1 MDAKSKV
8 YKNTARKTYDITT
21 AQRNKYRKISQ
32 DSRLAK
38 LAAERGILEKIHD
51 VNHPKLFPELLMP
64 QKDKNGLKCL
74 SLFSG
79 GGGLD
84 LGFDYAGYSHVA
96 SYELIPICGETLK
109 LNRPQW
115 SIFSGLK
122 NGDVTNV
129 DWSIYRGKVDVIH
142 GGPPCQPFSIAGEQ
156 KGKEDKRNMWGE
168 FNRAVNTIKPR
179 AFVAENVLGLMNP
192 KFEGFV
198 KKHILEEL
206 KSYRITMFEMHTAD
220 YGVPQRRRRVFF
232 VGFRNKKDFTRFTQP
247 EATHSWDRFKKS
259 KGNKII
265 TTEVEHAPCEG
276 QLPKEAKL
284 LRNDGAMRRFPSVNL
299 NIFDCEKPY
308 TMGVRKSLGL
318 SDINFDDL
326 APTIR
331 SAFTGKRN
339 TTSILNSSA
348 GQKAW
353 GDMEIWAS
361 GVQSNRERASAFPAK
376 FAHFRL
382 SVQDCGIIQGF
393 PENWKFAGAVYQVL
407 GQIGNSVSPP
417 VAYAVAV
424 NVAKALNTV

>member
-1 MDAKSKV
+1 MDSKSKI
-8 YKNTARKTYDITT
+8 YKNAERKKYNITT
-21 AQRNKYRKISQ
+21 AQRNEYRKISQ

-38 LAAERGILEKIHD
+38 LAAEKGILEKVHD
-51 VNHPKLFPELLMP
+51 INHPKLFPESLMP
-64 QKDKNGLKCL
+64 QREKNGLRCL

-109 LNRPQW
+109 INRPQW
-115 SIFSGLK
+115 SVFSGLK

-129 DWSIYRGKVDVIH
+129 DWNIYRGKVDVIH

-156 KGKEDKRNMWGE
+156 RGKEDERNMWGE

-179 AFVAENVLGLMNP
+179 AFIAENVLGLMNP

-198 KKHILEEL
+198 KKYILEEL
-206 KSYRITMFEMHTAD
+206 KSYKIKMFEMHTAD

-247 EATHSWDRFKKS
+247 EATHSWDRFRKPKN
-259 KGNKII
+259 NK
-265 TTEVEHAPCEG
+265 V
-276 QLPKEAKL
+276 
-284 LRNDGAMRRFPSVNL
+284 VNL
-299 NIFDCEKPY
+299 NIFDCGKPY
-308 TMGVRKSLGL
+308 TMGVRESLGL
-318 SDINFDDL
+318 SDVNFDDL

-376 FAHFRL
+376 FDHFRL

-393 PENWKFAGAVYQVL
+393 PESWKFAGAVYQIL

>member
-1 MDAKSKV
+1 MNAKSKI
-8 YKNTARKTYDITT
+8 YKNSARKRYDLTVS
-21 AQRNKYRKISQ
+21 QRDRYREISRN
-32 DSRLAK
+32 SRLAK
-38 LAAERGILEKIHD
+38 LAAEEGTVERVHEINNPRLS
-51 VNHPKLFPELLMP
+51 PELLMP
-64 QKDKNGLKCL
+64 QKEKNGLRCL

-84 LGFDYAGYSHVA
+84 LGFDRAGYCHVA

-115 SIFSGLK
+115 SIFSGLE
-122 NGDVTNV
+122 NGDVKNA
-129 DWSIYRGKVDVIH
+129 DWTVYKGKVDVVH

-156 KGKEDKRNMWGE
+156 KGKEDERNMWDE

-192 KFEGFV
+192 KFKGFV
-198 KKHILEEL
+198 KKYILEEL
-206 KSYRITMFEMHTAD
+206 QDYKITMFEMHTAD

-232 VGFRNKKDFTRFTQP
+232 IGFRSKKDFDKFFQP
-247 EATHSWDRFKKS
+247 EATHSWNRFKKS
-259 KGNKII
+259 KNNRII
-265 TTEVEHAPCEG
+265 
-276 QLPKEAKL
+276 
-284 LRNDGAMRRFPSVNL
+284 DL
-299 NIFDCEKPY
+299 NILDASKPN
-308 TMGVRKSLGL
+308 TMGVRESLGL
-318 SDINFDDL
+318 PNLNFDDL

-348 GQKAW
+348 SQKSWA
-353 GDMEIWAS
+353 DMEIWAS
-361 GVQSNRERASAFPAK
+361 GVQSNREKASAFPAK
-376 FAHFRL
+376 FNHFRL

-393 PENWKFAGAVYQVL
+393 PESWKFAGAVYQIL

-424 NVAKALNTV
+424 KVAKALNDV

>member
-1 MDAKSKV
+1 MNDRSNV
-8 YKNTARKTYDITT
+8 YKNAERKKYNITT
-21 AQRNKYRKISQ
+21 AQRNEYRKISQ

-38 LAAERGILEKIHD
+38 LAADKGIFKKVHD
-51 VNHPKLFPELLMP
+51 INYPKLLPELLMP
-64 QKDKNGLKCL
+64 KKEKNGFKCL

-84 LGFDYAGYSHVA
+84 LGFDYAGYAHVA

-115 SIFSGLK
+115 SVFSGLE

-156 KGKEDKRNMWGE
+156 KGKEDERNMWRE

-198 KKHILEEL
+198 KKYILESL
-206 KSYRITMFEMHTAD
+206 KSYKIKMFEMHTAD

-232 VGFRNKKDFTRFTQP
+232 VGFKNKQDLSRFTQP
-247 EATHSWDRFKKS
+247 EVTHSWDRFRK
-259 KGNKII
+259 
-265 TTEVEHAPCEG
+265 
-276 QLPKEAKL
+276 PKDK
-284 LRNDGAMRRFPSVNL
+284 VINL
-299 NIFDCEKPY
+299 NIFNSGKPN
-308 TMGVRKSLGL
+308 TMGVRESLGL

-348 GQKAW
+348 SQKTW

-376 FAHFRL
+376 FDHFRL

-393 PENWKFAGAVYQVL
+393 PENWKFAGAVYQIL

-424 NVAKALNTV
+424 NVAKALKAV